1 MTRFR
6 GFVNEYMLE
15 MVFFCPWLVSKIL
28 LVAFKGVTSLADVLR
43 LCYAFLMSWLLMSS
57 ASNLVHVTSY
67 ICVRPK
73 HQWGS
78 NHSNNPFYVKF
89 ALTFLTVFSN
99 EWVPAWTTIC
109 SVAII
114 VAVSSVLTRIRVTRI
129 KDWQINQRKHT
140 QEERLCMCKIFY
152 QCFPVPCLIICPGP
166 LFYIVL
172 FAVVYGCYCFA
183 AILEVLKQFK

>member
-1 MTRFR
+1 MAQFLRSPLTYCCSLCRHIR
-6 GFVNEYMLE
+6 GTSLE
-15 MVFFCPWLVSKIL
+15 KYLFSSQIWPVSGDLWTNTCLKWYSFCHWLVSKIL
-28 LVAFKGVTSLADVLR
+28 LVAFTGLPSLADVLR

-78 NHSNNPFYVKF
+78 NHSNNPVYVKF

-129 KDWQINQRKHT
+129 KGWQINQRKHT
-140 QEERLCMCKIFY
+140 
-152 QCFPVPCLIICPGP
+152 
-166 LFYIVL
+166 
-172 FAVVYGCYCFA
+172 
-183 AILEVLKQFK
+183 

>member
-1 MTRFR
+1 
-6 GFVNEYMLE
+6 
-15 MVFFCPWLVSKIL
+15 
-28 LVAFKGVTSLADVLR
+28 
-43 LCYAFLMSWLLMSS
+43 MSWLLMSS

-129 KDWQINQRKHT
+129 KGWQINQRKHT

-152 QCFPVPCLIICPGP
+152 QCFPVPCLIICRPGSFILYSSICSSVRML
-166 LFYIVL
+166 LFCGDIRGVKT
-172 FAVVYGCYCFA
+172 V
-183 AILEVLKQFK
+183 